1 MKLVFLGT
9 SAAQPTAERGMT
21 CICLVL
27 DREILMFD
35 AGEGAQIAFQK
46 AKLGWNKKI
55 KIFVTHL
62 HGDHCVGILGLLQTM
77 SLQNRTESVD
87 IYGPTGIEEFIA
99 ANLKILNF
107 GLTFPVRITRIK
119 EGLIFDDSGYSVHV
133 CEAEHSIPAYSYL
146 FTEKDR
152 PGKFYPDK
160 AKLLGIPEGKLW
172 HELQSDKE
180 VTVDGRL
187 VRPSDV
193 MGEKRQGIKIGIS
206 GDTRPTAKLAE
217 FFKGCNYMTFDSTY
231 SDTLRDKAKDNYHS
245 TAKEAAEL
253 AKKAGVSNLIL
264 THFSA
269 RYEDVAELVSEAK
282 TIHDSVTAA
291 RDLLEID
298 IK

>member
-9 SAAQPTAERGMT
+9 SAAQPTTERGMT

-27 DREILMFD
+27 DKEILMFD

-46 AKLGWNKKI
+46 AKLGWNKKM

-87 IYGPTGIEEFIA
+87 IFGPSGIDEFLA

-107 GLTFPVRITRIK
+107 GLTFPVRIMKIK
-119 EGLIFDDSGYSVHV
+119 EDLVYDDPAYTIHV

-146 FTEKDR
+146 FTEKDK
-152 PGKFYPDK
+152 PGKFYPEK
-160 AKLLGIPEGKLW
+160 AKMLGIAEGELW
-172 HELQSDKE
+172 HELQQGKE
-180 VTVDGRL
+180 VKVGDKI
-187 VRPSDV
+187 VKPSDV
-193 MGEKRQGIKIGIS
+193 MGEKRKGRKIGIS
-206 GDTRPTAKLAE
+206 GDTRPTAKLE
-217 FFKGCNYMTFDSTY
+217 KFFMGCDYITFDSTY
-231 SDTLRDKAKDNYHS
+231 SDALRDKAKENYHS
-245 TAKEAAEL
+245 TSVEAAEL
-253 AKKAGVSNLIL
+253 AKKAKVSNLIL

-269 RYEDVAELVSEAK
+269 RYEDAEELVKEARL
-282 TIHDSVTAA
+282 IHDSVIAA
-291 RDLLEID
+291 KDLLEIN

>member
-9 SAAQPTAERGMT
+9 SAAQPTVERGMT

-27 DREILMFD
+27 DKEILMFD

-46 AKLGWNKKI
+46 SKLGWNKKI

-87 IYGPTGIEEFIA
+87 IFGPPRIDEFLA
-99 ANLKILNF
+99 SNLKILNF
-107 GLTFPVRITRIK
+107 GLTFPVRIIKIK
-119 EGLIFDDSGYSVHV
+119 EGPVWDDPAYTIHV

-152 PGKFYPDK
+152 PGKFYPEK
-160 AKLLGIPEGKLW
+160 AKQLGVPEGKLW
-172 HELQSDKE
+172 HELQSGNE
-180 VTVDGRL
+180 VKVGEKT
-187 VRPSDV
+187 VRPADV
-193 MGEKRQGIKIGIS
+193 MGEKRRGRRIGIS
-206 GDTRPTAKLAE
+206 GDTRPTKKLEE
-217 FFKGCNYMTFDSTY
+217 FFKDCDYITFDSTY
-231 SDTLRDKAKDNYHS
+231 SDDLRDKAKENFHS

-253 AKKAGVSNLIL
+253 AKNARVSNLIL

-269 RYEDVAELVSEAK
+269 RYDNAEELVKEAK
-282 TIHDSVTAA
+282 TVHGSVIAA
-291 RDLLEID
+291 KDLMEIE

>member
-119 EGLIFDDSGYSVHV
+119 EGLVFDDSGYSVHV

-160 AKLLGIPEGKLW
+160 AKSLGIPEGKLW
-172 HELQSDKE
+172 SELQSDKE
-180 VTVDGRL
+180 VTVDGKL

-206 GDTRPTAKLAE
+206 GDTRPTVKLTE

-231 SDTLRDKAKDNYHS
+231 SDKLRDKAKDNYHS

-253 AKKAGVSNLIL
+253 AKKAGVTNLIL

>member
-27 DREILMFD
+27 EREILMFD

-46 AKLGWNKKI
+46 SKLGWNKKM

-107 GLTFPVRITRIK
+107 GLTFPVRIIRIK
-119 EGLIFDDSGYSVHV
+119 EGLVFEDSTYSIHV

-146 FTEKDR
+146 FTEKDK
-152 PGKFYPDK
+152 PGKFYPQK
-160 AKLLGIPEGKLW
+160 AKELGIPEGKLW
-172 HELQSDKE
+172 HELQNDIEIKMGE
-180 VTVDGRL
+180 KTIKPL
-187 VRPSDV
+187 DV
-193 MGEKRQGIKIGIS
+193 MGEKRKGKKIGIS
-206 GDTRPTAKLAE
+206 GDTRPTQKLEE
-217 FFKGCNYMTFDSTY
+217 FFQDCDYMTFDSTY
-231 SDTLRDKAKDNYHS
+231 SDTLRDKARENYHS
-245 TAKEAAEL
+245 TAKEAAEI
-253 AKKAGVSNLIL
+253 AKRARVSNLIL

-269 RYEDVAELVSEAK
+269 RYEDVKELVNEAK
-282 TIHDSVTAA
+282 TIHDSVIAA
-291 RDLLEID
+291 EDLLEIN

>member
-35 AGEGAQIAFQK
+35 AGEGAQIAFSK
-46 AKLGWNKKI
+46 SKLGWNKKL

-119 EGLIFDDSGYSVHV
+119 EGLVFEDSTYSIHV
-133 CEAEHSIPAYSYL
+133 CEAQHSIPAYSYL
-146 FTEKDR
+146 FIEKDK
-152 PGKFYPDK
+152 PGKFYPQK
-160 AKLLGIPEGKLW
+160 AKELGIPEGKLW
-172 HELQSDKE
+172 HDLQNDTE
-180 VTVDGRL
+180 VKVGEKTIK
-187 VRPSDV
+187 PSDV
-193 MGEKRQGIKIGIS
+193 MGDKRKGKKIGIS
-206 GDTRPTAKLAE
+206 GDTRPTKKLEE
-217 FFKGCNYMTFDSTY
+217 FFKDCDYMTFDSTY
-231 SDTLRDKAKDNYHS
+231 SDTLRDNAKENFHS

-253 AKKAGVSNLIL
+253 AKKARVSNLIL

-269 RYEDVAELVSEAK
+269 RYEDVEELVNEAK
-282 TIHDSVTAA
+282 TIHGSVIAA
-291 RDLLEID
+291 KDLLEIN

>member
-46 AKLGWNKKI
+46 SKLGWNKKI

-107 GLTFPVRITRIK
+107 GLTFPVRIIRIK
-119 EGLIFDDSGYSVHV
+119 EGLVFEDSTYSIHV

-146 FTEKDR
+146 FTEKDK
-152 PGKFYPDK
+152 PGKFYPQK
-160 AKLLGIPEGKLW
+160 AKELGIPEGKLW
-172 HELQSDKE
+172 HELQNDTEIKIGE
-180 VTVDGRL
+180 KTFK
-187 VRPSDV
+187 PSDV
-193 MGEKRQGIKIGIS
+193 MGEKRKGRRIGIS
-206 GDTRPTAKLAE
+206 GDTRPTQKLEE
-217 FFKGCNYMTFDSTY
+217 FFKDCDYMTFDSTY
-231 SDTLRDKAKDNYHS
+231 SDTLRDKAKENYHS

-253 AKKAGVSNLIL
+253 AKRARVSNLIL

-269 RYEDVAELVSEAK
+269 RYEDVEDLVNEAK
-282 TIHDSVTAA
+282 TTHGSVIAA
-291 RDLLEID
+291 KDLLEIN

>member
-46 AKLGWNKKI
+46 SRLGWNKRI

-77 SLQNRTESVD
+77 SLQNRTEPVD

-99 ANLKILNF
+99 SNLKILNF
-107 GLTFPVRITRIK
+107 GLTFPVRIIRIK
-119 EGLIFDDSGYSVHV
+119 EGLVFEDSAYSIHV

-146 FTEKDR
+146 FTEKDK
-152 PGKFYPDK
+152 PGKFYPEK
-160 AKLLGIPEGKLW
+160 AKELGIPEGKLW
-172 HELQSDKE
+172 HELQNDCI
-180 VTVDGRL
+180 VRL
-187 VRPSDV
+187 GEKTIKPSDV
-193 MGEKRQGIKIGIS
+193 MGEKRRGRKVGIS
-206 GDTRPTAKLAE
+206 GDTRPTQKLEE
-217 FFKGCNYMTFDSTY
+217 FFKDCDYMTFDSTY
-231 SDTLRDKAKDNYHS
+231 SDTLRDKAKENYHS

-253 AKKAGVSNLIL
+253 AKRAGVSNLIL

-269 RYEDVAELVSEAK
+269 RYDNVTELVNEAR
-282 TIHDSVTAA
+282 TSHDSVIAA
-291 RDLLEID
+291 EDLLEVN

>member
-46 AKLGWNKKI
+46 SKLGWNKKI

-119 EGLIFDDSGYSVHV
+119 EGLVFEDSSYSIHV

-146 FTEKDR
+146 FTEKDK
-152 PGKFYPDK
+152 PGKFYPQK
-160 AKLLGIPEGKLW
+160 AKELGIPEGKLW
-172 HELQSDKE
+172 HELQNDTEIKIGDK
-180 VTVDGRL
+180 TIK
-187 VRPSDV
+187 PSDV
-193 MGEKRQGIKIGIS
+193 MGEKRKGKKIGIS
-206 GDTRPTAKLAE
+206 GDTRPTQKLEE
-217 FFKGCNYMTFDSTY
+217 FFQDCDYITFDSTY
-231 SDTLRDKAKDNYHS
+231 SDTLRDKAKENFHS

-253 AKKAGVSNLIL
+253 AKRARVSNLIL

-269 RYEDVAELVSEAK
+269 RYEDTEELVNEAK
-282 TIHDSVTAA
+282 TIHDSVIAA
-291 RDLLEID
+291 KDLLEIN

>member
-46 AKLGWNKKI
+46 SKLGWNKKI
-55 KIFVTHL
+55 RIFVTHL

-119 EGLIFDDSGYSVHV
+119 EGLVFEDSMFSVHV
-133 CEAEHSIPAYSYL
+133 CEAEHSIQAYSYL
-146 FTEKDR
+146 FTEKDK
-152 PGKFYPDK
+152 PGKFYPQK
-160 AKLLGIPEGKLW
+160 AKELGIPEGKLW
-172 HELQSDKE
+172 HELQNDTEIKIGDK
-180 VTVDGRL
+180 TIK
-187 VRPSDV
+187 PSDV
-193 MGEKRQGIKIGIS
+193 MGEKRKGRKIGIS
-206 GDTRPTAKLAE
+206 GDTRPTQKLEE
-217 FFKGCNYMTFDSTY
+217 FFQDCDYITFDSTY
-231 SDTLRDKAKDNYHS
+231 SDTLRDKAKENFHS

-253 AKKAGVSNLIL
+253 AKKTRVSNLIL

-269 RYEDVAELVSEAK
+269 RYEDVDELVNEAK
-282 TIHDSVTAA
+282 TIHGSVIAA
-291 RDLLEID
+291 KDLLEIN

>member
-9 SAAQPTAERGMT
+9 SAAQPTAERSMT

-27 DREILMFD
+27 DKEILMFD

-46 AKLGWNKKI
+46 SKLGWNKKI

-87 IYGPTGIEEFIA
+87 IYGPVGIEDFIA

-107 GLTFPVRITRIK
+107 GLTFPVKIIRIK
-119 EGLIFDDSGYSVHV
+119 EGLVFEDSTYSIYV

-152 PGKFYPDK
+152 PGKFYPEK
-160 AKLLGIPEGKLW
+160 AKELGIPKGKLW
-172 HELQSDKE
+172 HELQKDIE
-180 VTVDGRL
+180 VKVGGKTI
-187 VRPSDV
+187 RPSDV
-193 MGEKRQGIKIGIS
+193 MGEKRKGRKIGIS
-206 GDTRPTAKLAE
+206 GDTRPTQKLEE
-217 FFKGCNYMTFDSTY
+217 FFRDCDYMTFDSTY
-231 SDTLRDKAKDNYHS
+231 SDTLRDKAKENYHS

-253 AKKAGVSNLIL
+253 AKRAKVSNLIL

-269 RYEDVAELVSEAK
+269 RYENVEELVKEAR
-282 TIHDSVTAA
+282 TIHNSAIAA
-291 RDLLEID
+291 RDLLEIN

>member
-46 AKLGWNKKI
+46 SKLGWNKKI

-87 IYGPTGIEEFIA
+87 IYGPIGIEEFIA

-107 GLTFPVRITRIK
+107 GLTFPVRIIIIK
-119 EGLIFDDSGYSVHV
+119 EGLVFEDSTYSVHV

-146 FTEKDR
+146 FTEKDK
-152 PGKFYPDK
+152 PGKFYPEK
-160 AKLLGIPEGKLW
+160 AKELGIPEGKLW
-172 HELQSDKE
+172 HELQNNIE
-180 VTVDGRL
+180 VRIGEKT

-193 MGEKRQGIKIGIS
+193 MGEKRKGRKIGIS
-206 GDTRPTAKLAE
+206 GDTRPTQKLEE
-217 FFKGCNYMTFDSTY
+217 FFKDCDYMTFDSTY
-231 SDTLRDKAKDNYHS
+231 SDTLRDKAKENYHS
-245 TAKEAAEL
+245 TAKEAAVL
-253 AKKAGVSNLIL
+253 AERARVSNLIL

-269 RYEDVAELVSEAK
+269 RYEDTEELVNEAK
-282 TIHDSVTAA
+282 TIHDSVIAA
-291 RDLLEID
+291 KDLLEIN

>member
-35 AGEGAQIAFQK
+35 AGEGAQIAFSK
-46 AKLGWNKKI
+46 SKLGWNKKL

-119 EGLIFDDSGYSVHV
+119 EGLVFDDSAYSIHV

-152 PGKFYPDK
+152 PGKFYPQK
-160 AKLLGIPEGKLW
+160 AKELGIPEGKLW
-172 HELQSDKE
+172 HELQNDIE
-180 VTVDGRL
+180 VMVGEKTIK
-187 VRPSDV
+187 PSDV
-193 MGEKRQGIKIGIS
+193 MGEKRKGKKIGIS
-206 GDTRPTAKLAE
+206 GDTRPTQKLEE
-217 FFKGCNYMTFDSTY
+217 FFKDCNYMTFDSTY
-231 SDTLRDKAKDNYHS
+231 SDTLRDKAKENFHS
-245 TAKEAAEL
+245 TATEAAEL
-253 AKKAGVSNLIL
+253 AKKANVANLIL

-269 RYEDVAELVSEAK
+269 RYEDAEELVNEAK
-282 TIHDSVTAA
+282 TIHGSVIAA
-291 RDLLEID
+291 KDLLEIN

>member
-27 DREILMFD
+27 DKEILMFD

-46 AKLGWNKKI
+46 SKLGWNKKL

-87 IYGPTGIEEFIA
+87 IYGPVGIEEFIA

-107 GLTFPVRITRIK
+107 GLTFPVRIIRIK
-119 EGLIFDDSGYSVHV
+119 EGPVFEDSTYSIHV

-146 FTEKDR
+146 FIEKDR
-152 PGKFYPDK
+152 PGKFYPEK
-160 AKLLGIPEGKLW
+160 AKELGIPEGKLW
-172 HELQSDKE
+172 HELQNHKE
-180 VTVDGRL
+180 VKVGEKTIK
-187 VRPSDV
+187 PSDV
-193 MGEKRQGIKIGIS
+193 MGEKRKGRKIGIS
-206 GDTRPTAKLAE
+206 GDTRPTQKLEE
-217 FFKGCNYMTFDSTY
+217 FFRDCDYMTFDSTY
-231 SDTLRDKAKDNYHS
+231 SDTLRDKAKENYHS

-253 AKKAGVSNLIL
+253 AIRARVSNLIL

-269 RYEDVAELVSEAK
+269 RYEDVEELAKEAS
-282 TIHDSVTAA
+282 TIHSSVIAA
-291 RDLLEID
+291 KDLLEIN

>member
-27 DREILMFD
+27 DKEILMFD
-35 AGEGAQIAFQK
+35 AGEGAQVAFQK
-46 AKLGWNKKI
+46 AKLGWNKKM

-77 SLQNRTESVD
+77 SLQNRTEPVD
-87 IYGPTGIEEFIA
+87 IFGPQGIEEFLA
-99 ANLKILNF
+99 GNLKILNF
-107 GLTFPVRITRIK
+107 GLTFPVRIMRIK
-119 EGLIFDDSGYSVHV
+119 EGLVFDDPHYVVHV
-133 CEAEHSIPAYSYL
+133 CEAEHSIPAFSYR
-146 FTEKDR
+146 FYEKDR
-152 PGKFYPDK
+152 PGKFYPEK
-160 AKLLGIPEGKLW
+160 AKELGIPEGKLW
-172 HELQSDKE
+172 RELQSGNE
-180 VTVDGRL
+180 VRVGNRT

-193 MGEKRQGIKIGIS
+193 MGEKRSGRKIGIS
-206 GDTRPTAKLAE
+206 GDTRPTEKIE
-217 FFKGCNYMTFDSTY
+217 KFFQDCDYITFDSTY
-231 SDTLRDKAKDNYHS
+231 SDELRDKAVENYHS

-253 AKKAGVSNLIL
+253 AKKARVSNLIL

-269 RYEDVAELVSEAK
+269 RYEDANQLVTEAK
-282 TIHDSVTAA
+282 TIHGSVIAA

>member
-9 SAAQPTAERGMT
+9 SAAQPTIERGMT
-21 CICLVL
+21 CTCLVL
-27 DREILMFD
+27 DKEILMFD

-46 AKLGWNKKI
+46 SKLGWNKNM

-87 IYGPTGIEEFIA
+87 IFGPPGIDEFLA
-99 ANLKILNF
+99 SNLKILNF
-107 GLTFPVRITRIK
+107 GLTFPVRIIRIK
-119 EGLIFDDSGYSVHV
+119 EGLVWDDPSYMIHV

-152 PGKFYPDK
+152 PGKFYPEK
-160 AKLLGIPEGKLW
+160 AKQLGIPEGKLW
-172 HELQSDKE
+172 HELQRGSEVKVGDK
-180 VTVDGRL
+180 TFK
-187 VRPSDV
+187 PSDV
-193 MGEKRQGIKIGIS
+193 MGEKRKGKKIGIS
-206 GDTRPTAKLAE
+206 GDTRPTKKLEE
-217 FFKGCNYMTFDSTY
+217 FFKGCDYITFDSTY
-231 SDTLRDKAKDNYHS
+231 SDTLRDKAKENYHS
-245 TAKEAAEL
+245 TSVEAAEL

-269 RYEDVAELVSEAK
+269 RYDDAEELVKEAK
-282 TIHDSVTAA
+282 TVHDSVIAA
-291 RDLLEID
+291 KDLMEIE

>member
-46 AKLGWNKKI
+46 SKLGWNKKI

-87 IYGPTGIEEFIA
+87 IYGPIGIEEFIA

-107 GLTFPVRITRIK
+107 GLTFPVRIIRIK
-119 EGLIFDDSGYSVHV
+119 EGLVFEDSMYSIHV

-146 FTEKDR
+146 FTEKDK
-152 PGKFYPDK
+152 PGKFYPEK
-160 AKLLGIPEGKLW
+160 AKELGIPEGKLW
-172 HELQSDKE
+172 HELQNDKE
-180 VTVDGRL
+180 IRVEEKII
-187 VRPSDV
+187 RPSDV
-193 MGEKRQGIKIGIS
+193 MGEKRKGRKIGIS
-206 GDTRPTAKLAE
+206 GDTRPTQKLEE
-217 FFKGCNYMTFDSTY
+217 FFKDCDYMTFDSTY
-231 SDTLRDKAKDNYHS
+231 SDTLRDKAKENYHS
-245 TAKEAAEL
+245 TAKEAADL
-253 AKKAGVSNLIL
+253 AKRASVSNLIL

-269 RYEDVAELVSEAK
+269 RYEDVEALVMEAK
-282 TIHDSVTAA
+282 TIHNSVIAA
-291 RDLLEID
+291 KDLLEIN